1 MKLFVIIRFF
11 RVVVSL
17 RGSLFR
23 YQFMATRS
31 PDQTDVDAEMFY
43 KLTYGM
49 KSEEEKIEELQKR
62 DNKHA
67 GLITHSVPG
76 F

>member
-1 MKLFVIIRFF
+1 M
-11 RVVVSL
+11 
-17 RGSLFR
+17 
-23 YQFMATRS
+23 MTRS
-31 PDQTDVDAEMFY
+31 PDVAEVDSGMFY

-62 DNKHA
+62 DNKYA
-67 GLITHSVPG
+67 GLITHSMPG

>member
-1 MKLFVIIRFF
+1 
-11 RVVVSL
+11 
-17 RGSLFR
+17 
-23 YQFMATRS
+23 MATRS
-31 PDQTDVDAEMFY
+31 PDKQEVNVEMFY
-43 KLTYGM
+43 QLTYGM

-62 DNKHA
+62 DNKYA